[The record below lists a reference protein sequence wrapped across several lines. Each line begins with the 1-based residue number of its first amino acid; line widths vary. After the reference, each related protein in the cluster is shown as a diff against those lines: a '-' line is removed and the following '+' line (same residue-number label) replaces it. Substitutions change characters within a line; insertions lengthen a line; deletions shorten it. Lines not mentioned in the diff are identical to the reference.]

1 MFGSSR
7 AGVRGGQ
14 DQFNWEDVK
23 TDKQR
28 ENYLGNS
35 LMAPVG
41 RWQKGKDLT
50 WYAKQKGGGAPLSR
64 EEELAAVRLAEQ
76 EAMMAALG
84 YKNVKRQPTGLSKED
99 LAEVCKR
106 EGPERDEKD
115 VDRVLGLGSSSAGAA
130 RIMLSKEDKEAAKMG
145 LSVFTHH
152 SVASGRGC
160 ASVKQPA
167 DNQEKAEKSRSESTK
182 RPKKEKKKKSK
193 RKNKKEKKE
202 KKEREK
208 CHKRDSSS
216 SSEDSVGKKKASHQR
231 NHPSSPRQYGASRPD
246 RHSSGDEDA
255 QRPPGRR
262 RHDTDSSSDGGS
274 PRRRLARP
282 PTQRDGGIHSR
293 DRRRSPP
300 TMSRRK
306 ASPSARGPK
315 RRHDTDSDG

>member
-14 DQFNWEDVK
+14 DQFSWEDVK

-50 WYAKQKGGGAPLSR
+50 WYAKEKGGKASMSR
-64 EEELAAVRLAEQ
+64 EEELAAVRQAEQ

-106 EGPERDEKD
+106 EGVERDEKD
-115 VDRVLGLGSSSAGAA
+115 VDRVLGLGSSSGGSG
-130 RIMLSKEDKEAAKMG
+130 RMMLSKEDKEAAKMG

-152 SVASGRGC
+152 SVESGRVC
-160 ASVKQPA
+160 SNVKQPA
-167 DNQEKAEKSRSESTK
+167 DKQEKTEMTRSESNK
-182 RPKKEKKKKSK
+182 RSKKEKKKKK
-193 RKNKKEKKE
+193 KKNKEKKE
-202 KKEREK
+202 KEKHRKKE
-208 CHKRDSSS
+208 SSS
-216 SSEDSVGKKKASHQR
+216 SSDDRDRRKNASQQR
-231 NHPSSPRQYGASRPD
+231 NHPSSPRQYGASRHD

-262 RHDTDSSSDGGS
+262 RHDTDSSSNGES
-274 PRRRLARP
+274 PLRRRLSRP
-282 PTQRDGGIHSR
+282 PTQSGGGSHSGG
-293 DRRRSPP
+293 RRREPH
-300 TMSRRK
+300 TGQRRI

-315 RRHDTDSDG
+315 RRHDTDSDD